1 LRLLSWLLLVCA
13 LAARGDSWREQRL
26 TAEIQQ
32 DPRNVPKILELAAL
46 KLDDASGVTG
56 ESDRA
61 AALDEV
67 QILYLRVQS
76 LDSQNADALYHL
88 GVISWMKVFPAV
100 ISARREAAMEPE
112 TPGPVRDR
120 SARAVLNGKYRA
132 DIDYAIATLEQAVA
146 LEPTNNSAMA
156 YLQMAYR
163 ARADFKD
170 TRAQWDDDQNAAGRW
185 LDKAYQVGILNQQ
198 SEPPAMK
205 RDAPPM
211 AGWSVA
217 FFPTAVVTDGGTMDA
232 RLIHSMPAECP
243 AELRVVGALPP
254 VTLSAVID
262 YDGSVVYAERL
273 DGPIEGMPAA
283 IAAVKQWQYRPTLV
297 SGTPV
302 RVKTTIEVAFGSCIG
317 N

>member
-1 LRLLSWLLLVCA
+1 MRLLSWLLLVCA
-13 LAARGDSWREQRL
+13 IDARGDSWREQRL
-26 TAEIQQ
+26 AAEIQQ
-32 DPRNVPKILELAAL
+32 DPRNIPKILELAAL

-56 ESDRA
+56 ENDRA

-76 LDSQNADALYHL
+76 LDSRNADALYHL

-100 ISARREAAMEPE
+100 VAARRDAVMEPE

-146 LEPTNNSAMA
+146 LEPDNNSAMA

-170 TRAQWDDDQNAAGRW
+170 TRAQWDEDQNAAGRW

-198 SEPPAMK
+198 TEAPAVK
-205 RDAPPM
+205 RDAPPI

-217 FFPTAVVTDGGTMDA
+217 FFPTAVVLDRSTMDA
-232 RLIHSMPAECP
+232 KLIHSMRATCP
-243 AELRVVGALPP
+243 AELRVTGAMPP
-254 VTLSAVID
+254 ITLSAVID
-262 YDGSVVYAERL
+262 YDGSVLYAERL
-273 DGPIEGMPAA
+273 EGPIEGVSPA
-283 IAAVKQWQYRPTLV
+283 IAAAKQWLYRPTLLK
-297 SGTPV
+297 GAPV
-302 RVKTTIEVAFGSCIG
+302 RVKTTMEVDFGSCAG